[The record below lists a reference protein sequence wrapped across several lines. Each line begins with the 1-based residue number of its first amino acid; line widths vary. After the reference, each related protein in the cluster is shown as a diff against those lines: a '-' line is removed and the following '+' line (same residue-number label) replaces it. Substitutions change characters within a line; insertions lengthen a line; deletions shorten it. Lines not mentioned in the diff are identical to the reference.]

1 MSDAPDDLNID
12 VQTLRIV
19 RAIEQTGSI
28 TGAARAL
35 GTTQPA
41 ISQHIQRA
49 ERRLAMSLIVRRGR
63 SIELTEVGRVLGQHA
78 GGVLDALRLAS
89 ADLAGLA
96 NLRSGN
102 VRLVG
107 FPSASSTLVPQLIS
121 GMQSQHRGLSIR
133 YTEAEPP
140 EAVAMI
146 TAGQADVALVFSYAG
161 DDAAHHPDAAAGLEL
176 AHLYSDGVF
185 VLLPDDHPLADEEY
199 LELDTLADDQWIA
212 GCPRCRSHL
221 MQVCA
226 RHGYEPDIT
235 YETDN
240 ANATIGMVAHGLGI
254 ALVTRLSLGTALL
267 PATVR
272 VKKLRPEMTRTIS
285 VLVNA
290 DKRGLPA
297 VAAVLAAIAAIDG
310 SPWRLRPV
318 PGLSES
324 VS

>member
-1 MSDAPDDLNID
+1 MSDPDDLNID

-63 SIELTEVGRVLGQHA
+63 SIELTEVGRVLGTHA

-107 FPSASSTLVPQLIS
+107 FPSASSTLVPRLIS

-140 EAVAMI
+140 EAAAMI
-146 TAGQADVALVFSYAG
+146 VAGQADVALVFSYPG
-161 DDAAHHPDAAAGLEL
+161 DDAAHHPDAAAGLVL
-176 AHLYSDGVF
+176 SHLYNDGVY
-185 VLLPDDHPLADEEY
+185 VLLADDHPLADEEF

-221 MQVCA
+221 MRVCEL
-226 RHGYEPDIT
+226 HGYEPDIT

-267 PATVR
+267 PSNVR

-285 VLVNA
+285 VLVNN
-290 DKRGLPA
+290 DKRSLPA
-297 VAAVLAAIAAIDG
+297 VAAVLTAIAAIDG
-310 SPWRLRPV
+310 SPWRLRAA
-318 PGLSES
+318 
-324 VS
+324 